1 MLSIGTFSRATHL
14 SVRTLRR
21 YHEQGLLVPAGID
34 PVTGYRSYRREQIL
48 DAQLIHRLRAVDL
61 PLPAVARIVDARDP
75 GLTETLLSRHLATL
89 HGRRT
94 EIEQMIAGIG
104 SILAGSSPLDV
115 GVVHV
120 REQRP
125 EPVLLVRGR
134 PAERDFA
141 DFFQGAFGRLGRHA
155 HRHRL
160 AASGPGGARFPDRGW
175 DPEAVETEVVL
186 PVSAP
191 VTGPGVEVGTLPAG
205 RLAVV
210 LHAGDYTGVA
220 LAHAA
225 LADWAAGHGVEA
237 DSSLQE
243 LYLVGP
249 HDTSDPTAWRTEVG
263 WLVGTDPPDPLVSSQ
278 RPTQA

>member
-34 PVTGYRSYRREQIL
+34 PDTGYRSYQRAQIL
-48 DAQLIHRLRAVDL
+48 DAQLIHRLREVDV
-61 PLPAVARIVDARDP
+61 PLPVVARIVAARDP
-75 GLTETLLSRHLATL
+75 DLTGALLSDHLEVL
-89 HGRRT
+89 RGRRA
-94 EIEQMIAGIG
+94 EVEQMIAGVG
-104 SILAGSSPLDV
+104 SLMAGSSPLDL
-115 GVVHV
+115 GLVHV
-120 REQRP
+120 REQWP

-134 PAERDFA
+134 PAEGDFA

-160 AASGPGGARFPDRGW
+160 TVTGPGGARFPDREW
-175 DPEAVETEVVL
+175 DPDEVETVAVL

-191 VTGPGVEVGTLPAG
+191 VAGPGVEVGRLPAG

-210 LHAGDYTGVA
+210 LHAGDYAGVA
-220 LAHAA
+220 GAHAA
-225 LADWAAGHGVEA
+225 LGAWAAEHGVEA

-249 HDTSDPTAWRTEVG
+249 HDTSDPAAWRTEVG
-263 WLVGTDPPDPLVSSQ
+263 WLVGTEPRSEEDPP
-278 RPTQA
+278 